1 MDEGR
6 QFFWHLIFDLNEIKY
21 KSVKSVSPKWNQM
34 TSQYRKHI
42 VWDVVLV
49 WRKICEIINYPK
61 IGRSITGKL
70 ISVRNS
76 Y

>member
-21 KSVKSVSPKWNQM
+21 KSVKCHQNETKWRHNIA
-34 TSQYRKHI
+34 KHI

-49 WRKICEIINYPK
+49 
-61 IGRSITGKL
+61 
-70 ISVRNS
+70 
-76 Y
+76 

>member
-21 KSVKSVSPKWNQM
+21 KSVKCRHDMKPNDV
-34 TSQYRKHI
+34 TIYRKHI

-49 WRKICEIINYPK
+49 WRKTCEIIN
-61 IGRSITGKL
+61 
-70 ISVRNS
+70 
-76 Y
+76 